1 MFRVQA
7 TVLFMTVYIGICK
20 TTDSY
25 TRFSINEVLLKA
37 IHVVNNTS
45 TVVYL
50 LNRSQAAVNNF
61 LIVYEV
67 NYQTLS
73 RLNMVGKPLRIMHEI
88 NTDKITSHC
97 IRQVVNPTRQHGKLD
112 NVSLPAVKQNWHIHA
127 NSLNQR
133 LDNVIIWK
141 WNRNL
146 TSCVNVF

>member
-1 MFRVQA
+1 LYLLTKVQVVQS
-7 TVLFMTVYIGICK
+7 TGNRFVYDRIYRHLQNNWKLHQCL
-20 TTDSY
+20 
-25 TRFSINEVLLKA
+25 INEVLLKA

-61 LIVYEV
+61 LIAYKV

-112 NVSLPAVKQNWHIHA
+112 NVSLPAVKQNW
-127 NSLNQR
+127 
-133 LDNVIIWK
+133 
-141 WNRNL
+141 
-146 TSCVNVF
+146 